1 MNNKILAI
9 FRIDG
14 NHLENRGKTE
24 FMRILNLI
32 FLLFPLIALSQK
44 KFDII
49 REETKQNNK
58 YEYVYGFENNYAV
71 FRTFD
76 KKMGVIDSTGHII
89 IKPVFTYI
97 HNKKELKNLFE
108 AGNEENKKFKRGFID
123 LKGNIKIP
131 FIYDDVFYVE
141 KEVIRVSRGNKF
153 GVLDTLNNVV
163 LPTKFDDVSFDN
175 DVIIAN
181 IQEAYYLYDFKG
193 KQISDLRFSE
203 ISDFTNNKAIVA
215 FKDQSTAI
223 IDNKGNVVLK
233 PILNYS
239 FERILNDDLFIIKD
253 KLNLKEGV
261 INSKGEFIIKCKY
274 DEIKQVKSFFIAKN
288 SNKKGFISLTDSL
301 VKPFVYDEIYFN
313 YFDDAVA
320 LGDNHL
326 GDNYIVKKDNL
337 FGVVNPNIEKEIIPI
352 RYKNIRVLFDSY
364 YIVQNDRNKNGLF
377 FKNGEKVLEEDYQ
390 FYNVFENSI
399 FASKQNKQFLINLK
413 AERFKET
420 EVPVDEFVKYKDE
433 QEFPKNGNQIF
444 KSKGKFGV
452 INYTNNIVIPYEYEL
467 IENIYLSKQF
477 IVKKNDKFGIVNSEN
492 KIIVAIEYDDFKKLK
507 ESILFTKDKQA
518 IKKYHEI
525 TYQ

>member
-1 MNNKILAI
+1 MK
-9 FRIDG
+9 
-14 NHLENRGKTE
+14 
-24 FMRILNLI
+24 ILNLI

-49 REETKQNNK
+49 REELKQNNK

-76 KKMGVIDSTGHII
+76 KRMGMIDSTGSVI

-108 AGNEENKKFKRGFID
+108 VGNEENKKFKRGFID

-131 FIYDDVFYVE
+131 ILYDDVFYVE
-141 KEVIRVSRGNKF
+141 KELIRVSKDKKF
-153 GVLDTLNNVV
+153 GVLDTLNNII
-163 LPTKFDDVSFDN
+163 LPTKFDDISFDN
-175 DVIIAN
+175 DLIIARIKETN
-181 IQEAYYLYDFKG
+181 YLYDFKG
-193 KQISDLRFSE
+193 KQIGNLQFLE
-203 ISDFTNNKAIVA
+203 ISDFTNNKAIVT
-215 FKDQSTAI
+215 FQNNSTSI
-223 IDNKGNVVLK
+223 IDNQGNVVLK

-253 KLNLKEGV
+253 KRNLKEGV
-261 INSKGEFIIKCKY
+261 INSKAEFIIKCKY
-274 DEIKQVKSFFIAKN
+274 DEIKQVKSFFIAKSN
-288 SNKKGFISLTDSL
+288 NKKGFVSLTDSL

-320 LGDNHL
+320 FGDNNL
-326 GDNYIVKKDNL
+326 RDNYIVKKDNL
-337 FGVVNPNIEKEIIPI
+337 FGVVNPNLEKEIIPI
-352 RYKNIRVLFDSY
+352 RYKNIRTLFDSY
-364 YIVQNDRNKNGLF
+364 YIVQNDENKNGLF
-377 FKNGEKVLEEDYQ
+377 FKNGEKVLEEDYK

-399 FASKQNKQFLINLK
+399 FASKKNQQFLINLE
-413 AERFKET
+413 AQRFKEI
-420 EVPVDEFVKYKDE
+420 EVFVDEFVKFKDE

-452 INYTNNIVIPYEYEL
+452 INNKNNMIIPDEYEL

-477 IVKKNDKFGIVNSEN
+477 IVKKNNKFGIVNSEN
-492 KIIVAIEYDDFKKLK
+492 KIIVEIEYDDFKKLK
-507 ESILFTKDKQA
+507 ESVLFTKDKQT
-518 IKKYHEI
+518 IKKHHEI